1 MLSSLSANL
10 ANVSGVKE
18 TFTKVEVEKRDNN
31 YFLVFRGAK
40 FITSFAVVVENNILR
55 AKLNVS
61 CSTTGDCANSPGCS
75 PSQNVGECLCTR
87 CPNDGTCI
95 KTCTTVTLIDVENL

>member
-1 MLSSLSANL
+1 VVVEEGRPIITANKSKMLSSLSTNL

-18 TFTKVEVEKRDNN
+18 TFTKVEVGKRDNN

-40 FITSFAVVVENNILR
+40 FITSAVVVENNILR

-75 PSQNVGECLCTR
+75 PC
-87 CPNDGTCI
+87 
-95 KTCTTVTLIDVENL
+95 